1 MTQLQ
6 DASIIFKQMGGLHNA
21 AISDGKIF
29 EHRYEIWRHNA
40 LDKLYSYCI
49 QRHIPVRDKVLIFS
63 DRISSE
69 ILIKVA
75 KIDVEII
82 LSKSAPTSLAIQ
94 LAKDLYITAIEFIR
108 ENHFNSHPERIIN

>member
-1 MTQLQ
+1 M
-6 DASIIFKQMGGLHNA
+6 
-21 AISDGKIF
+21 
-29 EHRYEIWRHNA
+29 
-40 LDKLYSYCI
+40 
-49 QRHIPVRDKVLIFS
+49 RDKVLIFS

-69 ILIKVA
+69 ILIKAA

-82 LSKSAPTSLAIQ
+82 LSKSAPTS

>member
-1 MTQLQ
+1 M
-6 DASIIFKQMGGLHNA
+6 
-21 AISDGKIF
+21 
-29 EHRYEIWRHNA
+29 
-40 LDKLYSYCI
+40 
-49 QRHIPVRDKVLIFS
+49 RDKVLIFS

-108 ENHFNSHPERIIN
+108 ENHFKINISFTITFSTHKKYPR

>member
-1 MTQLQ
+1 MLP
-6 DASIIFKQMGGLHNA
+6 SVME
-21 AISDGKIF
+21 KIF

-69 ILIKVA
+69 NLIKAA

>member
-1 MTQLQ
+1 M
-6 DASIIFKQMGGLHNA
+6 
-21 AISDGKIF
+21 
-29 EHRYEIWRHNA
+29 
-40 LDKLYSYCI
+40 
-49 QRHIPVRDKVLIFS
+49 RDKVLIFS

-69 ILIKVA
+69 ILIKAA

-108 ENHFNSHPERIIN
+108 ENHFNSPRKNHKLNEF

>member
-1 MTQLQ
+1 M
-6 DASIIFKQMGGLHNA
+6 
-21 AISDGKIF
+21 
-29 EHRYEIWRHNA
+29 
-40 LDKLYSYCI
+40 
-49 QRHIPVRDKVLIFS
+49 RDKVLIFS

-69 ILIKVA
+69 NLIKAA

-108 ENHFNSHPERIIN
+108 ENHFNIYSHPERIINEF

>member
-1 MTQLQ
+1 M
-6 DASIIFKQMGGLHNA
+6 
-21 AISDGKIF
+21 
-29 EHRYEIWRHNA
+29 
-40 LDKLYSYCI
+40 
-49 QRHIPVRDKVLIFS
+49 RDKVLIFS

-69 ILIKVA
+69 ILIKAA

-108 ENHFNSHPERIIN
+108 ENHFNSQLERIINQMNFKVNISCTITFQLIKNTQDELI

>member
-1 MTQLQ
+1 M
-6 DASIIFKQMGGLHNA
+6 
-21 AISDGKIF
+21 
-29 EHRYEIWRHNA
+29 
-40 LDKLYSYCI
+40 

-69 ILIKVA
+69 ILIKAA

-108 ENHFNSHPERIIN
+108 ENHFNIYSHPKRITN